1 VQHNEGA
8 ATVSVRR
15 RGACLGLHHPPHRL
29 LVEALGDA
37 SQQHRERQHVRRRRS
52 HQWVRRRRCSGD
64 SGVGGVTVTVAVAVT
79 AVVRR
84 HQRRDVGVA
93 AVAGRAARHT
103 IRHDVD
109 ADVALRRI
117 ASRRRVDVTRN
128 GRHRVR
134 KTLKCS
140 RSTARE

>member
-52 HQWVRRRRCSGD
+52 HQWLRRRRCSGD
-64 SGVGGVTVTVAVAVT
+64 SGVGGVTVAVTVT

-109 ADVALRRI
+109 ADIALRRI
-117 ASRRRVDVTRN
+117 ASRRRVAGTRN
-128 GRHRVR
+128 GRHRVKNLNVR
-134 KTLKCS
+134 EAQ
-140 RSTARE
+140 ARE